1 MKKVYLYNSHFT
13 QFTLEILDNLN
24 MKTTWKQS
32 QRKQIGQVPLHRR
45 ASILNQD
52 QTVSVTVSFKNHILS
67 TSNPPYPFYLYFLI
81 VLFKFNGKKRCL
93 THNGSDS
100 NRKCKYSPL
109 WNFHTCVA
117 EKITTIYQRAF

>member
-81 VLFKFNGKKRCL
+81 VLFKFNEKKKFVLRIMAV
-93 THNGSDS
+93 TAIENV
-100 NRKCKYSPL
+100 NIPL
-109 WNFHTCVA
+109 SGTSTPV
-117 EKITTIYQRAF
+117 